1 MGSLGLDP
9 LTPLWSLLF
18 RSVKLLPSS
27 TTRCSEGIGENARR
41 EQMFRKDT
49 GRHGVLDQGDPG
61 VRAQVGR
68 SDRNRKRSATQG
80 RGMEDS
86 CGHHGDGTAVEM
98 GFTDRD
104 RNGLATT
111 QNWLLSLLK
120 SIRLAQTR
128 YCAGDI
134 IFPNITTPKSGHP
147 TAILCITLLKPRK
160 T

>member
-1 MGSLGLDP
+1 MGRLGLDS

-18 RSVKLLPSS
+18 QRVKLLPSS
-27 TTRCSEGIGENARR
+27 TTTCSEGIRENARR

-49 GRHGVLDQGDPG
+49 GRHSVLDQGDPG

-86 CGHHGDGTAVEM
+86 CGHHGNGTAVEM
-98 GFTDRD
+98 GFTDKD
-104 RNGLATT
+104 RNGLVTT

-128 YCAGDI
+128 DCAGDI
-134 IFPNITTPKSGHP
+134 ISPNITTPKRGYP
-147 TAILCITLLKPRK
+147 TAILFITLLTPRQ